1 MRLRRVAFV
10 VLLAA
15 VALASALAVLP
26 ARWLLA
32 VLPPAWPV
40 ALVDASGTVW
50 QGQALIAVGPLGLR
64 RTLPA
69 PLTWQ
74 WQWQWQNKQGPTLL
88 ARHPVMAG
96 PLPLSFGW
104 HGVTVGAQQARL
116 PASLLIAAGAP
127 INSIDPS
134 GDLQLSWPDLN
145 SSALPERGPLLTV
158 QWNQA
163 GSSRVRV
170 HPLGTYRAVLARE
183 PSNVTTLKIQTL
195 EGQLQ
200 LAGEGRHTRAQGW
213 RFEGTAQPAQ
223 NADNAT
229 QEALMPLLNM
239 IGRREGSM
247 ARLQFPY
254 SNTP

>member
-1 MRLRRVAFV
+1 MTIRRIAFV
-10 VLLAA
+10 FLLATI
-15 VALASALAVLP
+15 ALVSALAVLP
-26 ARWLLA
+26 ARWLLT
-32 VLPPAWPV
+32 VLPPAWPL

-50 QGQALIAVGPLGLR
+50 RGQALVAVGPPGLR

-69 PLTWQ
+69 SLTWQ
-74 WQWQWQNKQGPTLL
+74 WQWQDKRGPTLL
-88 ARHPVMAG
+88 AHHPVLAG
-96 PLPLSFGW
+96 PMPLSIGW
-104 HGVTVGAQQARL
+104 RGVTVGAQQARL

-145 SSALPERGPLLTV
+145 LSVLPERGVLMTV

-170 HPLGTYRAVLARE
+170 HPLGTYRAVFARE
-183 PSNVTTLKIQTL
+183 PSDVTTLRIQTL
-195 EGQLQ
+195 EGRLQ

-213 RFEGTAQPAQ
+213 RFDGTAQPAP
-223 NADNAT
+223 NADDAT
-229 QEALMPLLNM
+229 QEALMPLLGM
-239 IGRREGSM
+239 IGRREGNS